1 MRRATWILLLPVAL
15 LGACVEQPPPQ
26 AVPVYAEA
34 EDMFVLEGEWWGQY
48 WSAETGRSGRIRLS
62 LEAEADRAY
71 GDVLMLSS
79 DREEN
84 RGTTSRP
91 EPVPPPSETLT
102 IEFVR
107 EDNPIS
113 GYNHTELPWAPSGVA
128 MWRYDLATRVY
139 QHQIAD
145 DGWTNPR
152 WVKAGLLS
160 PELGKLVVW
169 RENDWRG
176 YVLEPAPTP

>member
-107 EDNPIS
+107 VDAETETVS
-113 GYNHTELPWAPSGVA
+113 GTLDPYRDPDCDCTVQTTFTGTVSRDAIEGTFVTKGTGAYGTKHG
-128 MWRYDLATRVY
+128 
-139 QHQIAD
+139 
-145 DGWTNPR
+145 
-152 WVKAGLLS
+152 
-160 PELGKLVVW
+160 
-169 RENDWRG
+169 DWKVERQ
-176 YVLEPAPTP
+176 E